1 MFRFPGGPRGSGYFG
16 LQGLGTGSGAE
27 RRVPERT
34 DDGIGVEDSVKDR
47 QRLDRGERL
56 KERQRM

>member
-1 MFRFPGGPRGSGYFG
+1 MSGYFG

-27 RRVPERT
+27 RRVRERT

-47 QRLDRGERL
+47 QRLGRGGRL
-56 KERQRM
+56 KERQDGIGVED